1 VSFDLRKNQHLHI
14 INKDVNNNNNNNN
27 NNKKLVVTR
36 AGVMN
41 REKV

>member
-1 VSFDLRKNQHLHI
+1 MNQHLQQQQQQQQQQI
-14 INKDVNNNNNNNN
+14 SR
-27 NNKKLVVTR
+27 TR

>member
-1 VSFDLRKNQHLHI
+1 VSFDLRKNQHLQQQQQQQQKQQQQQQQI
-14 INKDVNNNNNNNN
+14 SR
-27 NNKKLVVTR
+27 TR

>member
-1 VSFDLRKNQHLHI
+1 VSFDLRKNQHLQQQQQQQQHLQQQQQQI
-14 INKDVNNNNNNNN
+14 SR
-27 NNKKLVVTR
+27 TR

>member
-14 INKDVNNNNNNNN
+14 IINKDVNNNNNNNN
-27 NNKKLVVTR
+27 KKLVTR

>member
-1 VSFDLRKNQHLHI
+1 VSFDLRKNQHLQQQQQQQHLQQQQQQI
-14 INKDVNNNNNNNN
+14 SR
-27 NNKKLVVTR
+27 TR

>member
-1 VSFDLRKNQHLHI
+1 VSFDLRKNQHLQHLQQQQQQQQQQQI
-14 INKDVNNNNNNNN
+14 SR
-27 NNKKLVVTR
+27 TR

>member
-1 VSFDLRKNQHLHI
+1 VSFDLRKNQHLQQQHLQQQQQQQQQQQI
-14 INKDVNNNNNNNN
+14 SR
-27 NNKKLVVTR
+27 TR

>member
-1 VSFDLRKNQHLHI
+1 VSFDLRKNQHLQQQHLQQQQQQQI
-14 INKDVNNNNNNNN
+14 SR
-27 NNKKLVVTR
+27 TR

>member
-1 VSFDLRKNQHLHI
+1 VSFDLRKNQHLQQQQQQQQQQI
-14 INKDVNNNNNNNN
+14 SR
-27 NNKKLVVTR
+27 TR

>member
-27 NNKKLVVTR
+27 KKLVTR

>member
-1 VSFDLRKNQHLHI
+1 VSFDLRKNQHLQQQHLQQQQQQQQI
-14 INKDVNNNNNNNN
+14 SR
-27 NNKKLVVTR
+27 TR

>member
-1 VSFDLRKNQHLHI
+1 VSFDLRKNQHLQQQQQQQQQQQI
-14 INKDVNNNNNNNN
+14 SR
-27 NNKKLVVTR
+27 TR

>member
-1 VSFDLRKNQHLHI
+1 VSFDLRKNQHLQQQQQQHLQQQQQQI
-14 INKDVNNNNNNNN
+14 SR
-27 NNKKLVVTR
+27 TR